1 MADLKELN
9 EKSNDPKHT
18 LLLSARTHT
27 ELSGVTEVLSFDEVC
42 VMLSTVCG
50 ELAVEGE
57 GLRVGTLDMKCGI
70 VVINGKVN
78 GLYYTDQRDARK
90 KGFFGGR
97 R

>member
-1 MADLKELN
+1 MADFKELGD
-9 EKSNDPKHT
+9 KQNDQKHT
-18 LLLSARTHT
+18 LALSARTHT

-57 GLRVGTLDMKCGI
+57 GLRVGTLDMARGI
-70 VVINGKVN
+70 VVIDGKVN
-78 GLYYTDQRDARK
+78 GLYYTDQRDTRK